1 MAELERPEQPNAEAL
16 RELVAEQYGK
26 LVGYARKRLR
36 GRGVPESSADAKDVV
51 QESLISVL
59 ARTEPIENVRAYFYK
74 VMDNEIKRAARHHFT
89 GRRYASL
96 DLDLREEEDGP
107 VIHPVADAELRH
119 VVGEALG
126 ALPPQQRRVMLLT
139 QGMGMTQAEAA
150 RVLKTSS
157 GTVATYSHRA
167 FVTLRVSLG
176 ALALSLLLFVV
187 TVVTTRGQ
195 RPREHED
202 GQETNLASWLEK
214 VTEATGLSPLALG
227 LCGLAL
233 LVSAAGVASYA
244 SVRAGQEPRN
254 WWQRWGIRLRRVM
267 QQNFGRREYGYPSDR
282 DQSSDHFAGDYMDG
296 GEQPRLFRE

>member
-36 GRGVPESSADAKDVV
+36 GRGVPESSADAEDVV
-51 QESLISVL
+51 QESLRSVL
-59 ARTEPIENVRAYFYK
+59 AHTEPIENVRAYFYK
-74 VMDNEIKRAARHHFT
+74 VMDNEIKRAARHYFT

-107 VIHPVADAELRH
+107 VVHPAADAELRH
-119 VVGEALG
+119 VVGEVLG

-150 RVLKTSS
+150 RVLKTSP

-176 ALALSLLLFVV
+176 ALALSLLLWVV
-187 TVVTTRGQ
+187 TVVTTWGQ
-195 RPREHED
+195 RPQKHED
-202 GQETNLASWLEK
+202 GQENDPASWLEK

-227 LCGLAL
+227 LSGLAL
-233 LVSAAGVASYA
+233 LVSAAGLASYA
-244 SVRAGQEPRN
+244 SVQAGQEPRN

-267 QQNFGRREYGYPSDR
+267 QQSFGRREYDYSTDR
-282 DQSSDHFAGDYMDG
+282 DQSSNHFAGDHMDG